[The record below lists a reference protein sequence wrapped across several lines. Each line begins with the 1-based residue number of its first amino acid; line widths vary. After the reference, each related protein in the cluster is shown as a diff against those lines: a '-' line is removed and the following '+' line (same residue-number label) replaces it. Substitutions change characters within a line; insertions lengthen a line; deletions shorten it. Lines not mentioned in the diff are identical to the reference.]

1 MKQFVKKTGKRLTAF
16 LLCGIMC
23 LMAMPMSAF
32 AFTAEVGKT
41 VDASYGGW
49 YLGSD
54 GKYYETDAYNLANS
68 GEFRCVRVGGQ
79 YRISKKS
86 FDKWLDALDDS
97 TDECQVCE

>member
-1 MKQFVKKTGKRLTAF
+1 MFEDKVTAMNSEIEAIPVVPQFEKRVYTIDEIQDILGVSKTT
-16 LLCGIMC
+16 
-23 LMAMPMSAF
+23 
-32 AFTAEVGKT
+32 
-41 VDASYGGW
+41 
-49 YLGSD
+49 
-54 GKYYETDAYNLANS
+54 AYNLANS